1 MIRLW
6 TRQRPSQVS
15 LLRSCREHP
24 YRACGLAS
32 LVVACLLMA
41 APAAGATSGLSWRA
55 CPRGSDAALAG
66 FRCGR
71 LRVPLDYR
79 HPRGRQITLAVVKHA
94 ASRPRARV
102 GTLFMNPG
110 GPGGEGTVQ
119 IPDWYLQLP
128 RLVRQRFDVVSWD
141 PRGIGQSTAVQ
152 CFANPASEAAFLG
165 VSADFPVTAA
175 QQATYI
181 NRWRGLGRRC
191 GARAGQLLR
200 HVSTADTADDLDRL
214 RQAVGARQLTYW
226 GLSYGTILGAT
237 YVNLFPSR
245 VRAVVLDGDI
255 TPSAWS
261 PRGNRQPSLSISLRI
276 GSDAGA
282 GLNLNALLSYCGRTT
297 VARCVFSAGSARA
310 TKRKFNLLLARL
322 RKGPITLGSVSLSYA
337 QLLGEIGDGLDLS
350 QPFKDSRLPPTAWS
364 QGWQGI
370 AGPLQKLWD
379 ARQSLAATPTA
390 AATPPPVHP
399 AAAVERYAG
408 PEQAL
413 AVTCGD
419 TPNPTTPQRYIA
431 LEGFVTRRAGPIG
444 LSALWG
450 DEPCATWPVRTA
462 DPYPGPWNR
471 RTANPVL
478 VVGNTADPATPY
490 ANAVAM
496 TNQLRRA
503 RLLTVTGYG
512 HTELLNPSACA
523 SRYITAYL
531 IRGTLP
537 PARTVCRQDRLP
549 FAR

>member
-1 MIRLW
+1 MLSPLRI
-6 TRQRPSQVS
+6 SQK
-15 LLRSCREHP
+15 RP
-24 YRACGLAS
+24 YRASGVTI
-32 LVVACLLMA
+32 LVVVCLLMIVPAAVA
-41 APAAGATSGLSWRA
+41 APRLSWRA

-66 FRCGR
+66 FRCAR

-79 HPRGRQITLAVVKHA
+79 HPRGRQITLAVVKHPA
-94 ASRPRARV
+94 TRPRARI

-110 GPGGEGTVQ
+110 GPGGQGTVQ

-128 RLVRQRFDVVSWD
+128 QTARQRFDVVSWD

-181 NRWRGLGRRC
+181 TRWRGLGRRC
-191 GARAGQLLR
+191 AARARQLLR
-200 HVSTADTADDLDRL
+200 HVSTADTARDLDRL

-237 YVNLFPSR
+237 YANLFPSR

-255 TPSAWS
+255 APSAWTA
-261 PRGNRQPSLSISLRI
+261 PGDQRPALSISLRI

-282 GLNLNALLSYCGRTT
+282 GLNLNALLAYCGRAP
-297 VARCVFSAGSARA
+297 VARCAFSAGSARA
-310 TKRKFNLLLARL
+310 TQRKFNLLLARL
-322 RKGPITLGSVSLSYA
+322 RRAPIRLDAVSLTYA
-337 QLLGEIGDGLDLS
+337 QLLGELDDGLDLS
-350 QPFKDSRLPPTAWS
+350 QPFKDPRLPPTAWS

-370 AGPLQKLWD
+370 AGPLQKLWT
-379 ARQSLAATPTA
+379 ASQSA
-390 AATPPPVHP
+390 AATPPAGAATSPLGH
-399 AAAVERYAG
+399 AAAAAERYAG

-413 AVTCGD
+413 AVICGD
-419 TPNPTTPQRYIA
+419 TPNPTSPQRYIN
-431 LEGFVTRRAGPIG
+431 LQRFVVRRAGPIG

-462 DPYPGPWNR
+462 DPYQGPWNR
-471 RTANPVL
+471 WTANPIL
-478 VVGNTADPATPY
+478 VVGNTVDPATPY
-490 ANAVAM
+490 ANAIGMAA
-496 TNQLRRA
+496 QLRRA

-531 IRGTLP
+531 IRGILP
-537 PARTVCRQDRLP
+537 PARTACRQDRQP